1 MYTTRLYEMSP
12 ADNVLYFPNNIDVR
26 MCPKNGMSSL
36 KELHRLNRGVD
47 EYIGRVE
54 RLKKVRK
61 FGDQFDIPFRT
72 GSYRI
77 AVKRDPVDRFKS
89 ACEYIVAN
97 HARYIKDGR
106 GDELPSLDQELDQ
119 VLNNIEQ
126 GNLKNNHFYTQTWY
140 LGDPKQYDMVVH
152 IDELHQLMIFLNEAA
167 ELGLSER
174 EINIHDNKTMLKMY
188 GDALTTIQRQRIKKF
203 YRKDY
208 ENGWC
213 KIEDKI

>member
-1 MYTTRLYEMSP
+1 
-12 ADNVLYFPNNIDVR
+12 
-26 MCPKNGMSSL
+26 
-36 KELHRLNRGVD
+36 
-47 EYIGRVE
+47 
-54 RLKKVRK
+54 
-61 FGDQFDIPFRT
+61 
-72 GSYRI
+72 
-77 AVKRDPVDRFKS
+77 
-89 ACEYIVAN
+89 
-97 HARYIKDGR
+97 
-106 GDELPSLDQELDQ
+106 LPSLDQELNE

-167 ELGLSER
+167 ELGLSEK